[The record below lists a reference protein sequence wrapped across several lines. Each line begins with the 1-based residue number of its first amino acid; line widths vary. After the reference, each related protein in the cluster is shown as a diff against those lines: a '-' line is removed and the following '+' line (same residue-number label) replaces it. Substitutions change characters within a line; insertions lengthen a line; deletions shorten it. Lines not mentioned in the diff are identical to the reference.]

1 MNIKP
6 IRTED
11 DYQAALADIDRLMDA
26 EPDTPE
32 GDRLDVLATLVEAW
46 EEKHVPIEE
55 PDPIEAIRHRMEAL
69 GMNRKELEALI
80 GGRSRVSEVLNRKR
94 PLSLTMIR
102 RLSETLRIPAGAQS
116 GSGLRVRGEGVPG
129 DPPGDLELTVRVVL
143 PKADTP
149 RAKELFESMARELP
163 FDPRG

>member
-80 GGRSRVSEVLNRKR
+80 GGRGRVSEVLNRKR

-102 RLSETLRIPAGAQS
+102 RLSETLRIPAGALIRS
-116 GSGLRVRGEGVPG
+116 YETTGKRP
-129 DPPGDLELTVRVVL
+129 
-143 PKADTP
+143 
-149 RAKELFESMARELP
+149 
-163 FDPRG
+163 

>member
-11 DYQAALADIDRLMDA
+11 DYRAALADIDRLMDA

-69 GMNRKELEALI
+69 GMDRKELEALI
-80 GGRSRVSEVLNRKR
+80 GGRGRVSEVLNRKR
-94 PLSLTMIR
+94 PLSLAMIR
-102 RLSETLRIPAGAQS
+102 RLSETLRIPAGALIRPYETT
-116 GSGLRVRGEGVPG
+116 GKRP
-129 DPPGDLELTVRVVL
+129 
-143 PKADTP
+143 
-149 RAKELFESMARELP
+149 
-163 FDPRG
+163 